1 MKSVAEIIK
10 VILACVVAGGGS
22 AAVVGKLEA
31 QGVRAELEAHET
43 GIHPEAASR
52 IDTLRQEFI
61 GQASEAREAAQ
72 QAEMSA
78 QRSNVML
85 EMLLRKEGLRPPPA
99 PMPTDVE
106 VKEPDGGTRDGGK

>member
-1 MKSVAEIIK
+1 MKSMAEVVK
-10 VILACVVAGGGS
+10 VILACVITGGGS

-31 QGVRAELEAHET
+31 QGVRAELGAHET

-52 IDTLRQEFI
+52 IDALRQEFI

-85 EMLLRKEGLRPPPA
+85 EMLLRRQGLTPPPA
-99 PMPTDVE
+99 PIPVSIE
-106 VKEPDGGTRDGGK
+106 VHEPDGGTRDGGK